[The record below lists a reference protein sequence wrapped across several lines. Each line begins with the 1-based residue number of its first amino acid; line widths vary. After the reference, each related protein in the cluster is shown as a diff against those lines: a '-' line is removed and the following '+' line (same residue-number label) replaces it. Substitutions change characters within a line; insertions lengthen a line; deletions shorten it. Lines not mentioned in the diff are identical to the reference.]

1 MVGGIG
7 SNPSTRPLLP
17 IAQPPAGN
25 AGNAGNAGHRP
36 PTLQDRL
43 RNAGKSA
50 LATGSMLVNDTRN
63 SLPSSR
69 TMGAMAGHA
78 LQQAVTC
85 GATTFAR
92 EEVFMHA
99 YNAMLPMLQD
109 HGAPA
114 LMAAQVAVSGTKIAA
129 NLYRHSRLEHPDPEA
144 GVRGHFGLSPQ
155 EWQSKTPTEK
165 AALTA
170 EHKSDS
176 RNVTRNEIVADAAFL
191 VMSALSHSHG
201 DGALAARVLATQMR
215 NLTYAASRETL
226 QATLSTTTSSNGTST
241 HGVNSDHMNANAWT
255 YSAMTLA
262 MGYLQDAVIGHALP
276 AGQSAAGP
284 TVNDEHGKPLTGA
297 ALNSAINTVAS
308 IRALANTA
316 IETVDAYRGKHASL
330 AEVGDT
336 QKLQTDPSKLLP
348 LKDYERLLD
357 HSPARWSWNNISG
370 ALPLALDTLTKG
382 KVSPAVSQFFN
393 NAGAAA
399 MFGLTYETVNKTY
412 NAHAGNRAARAALNT
427 GTTQTTGGQAG
438 VTATVAPAQVRPA
451 PSASAPAQVQPA
463 PSAPAPAQVQP
474 APSAPAPAQVQPAP
488 SAPAPAQ
495 VQPAPS
501 APAPAQVQ
509 PAPSASAPAQVRP
522 APSATAAAQMQPA
535 PTAPAPAQVQPA
547 PSATAAAPAP
557 VAQPVPA
564 QPAQAPQ
571 PAAQASTPGPAKPAN
586 RTAPRPVQ
594 EATSAVDQA
603 SLMLQARI
611 AANAGVGPSSP
622 RPARSP
628 AAEAAAAAA
637 IARATAAAAP
647 APVPTSAP
655 TAAQAA
661 AALATPVPPRAA
673 AAPASEGINLDMA
686 DSSTGKQ

>member
-451 PSASAPAQVQPA
+451 PSAPAPAQVQPA

-509 PAPSASAPAQVRP
+509 PA
-522 APSATAAAQMQPA
+522 ATAA
-535 PTAPAPAQVQPA
+535 
-547 PSATAAAPAP
+547 AP

-637 IARATAAAAP
+637 IARATAPAAP

>member
-7 SNPSTRPLLP
+7 NNHVTAPLLP
-17 IAQPPAGN
+17 STQPSAGN
-25 AGNAGNAGHRP
+25 AGNAGNAGHQP

-43 RNAGKSA
+43 RNAGHSA
-50 LATGSMLVNDTRN
+50 LATGGMLIDDTRN
-63 SLPSSR
+63 SLPSGR

-99 YNAMLPMLQD
+99 YNAMLPILQD
-109 HGAPA
+109 QGAPA

-129 NLYRHSRLEHPDPEA
+129 NLYRHSRLDHPDPEA
-144 GVRGHFGLSPQ
+144 GVRGHFGLSPEQ
-155 EWQSKTPTEK
+155 WQSKTPTEK

-226 QATLSTTTSSNGTST
+226 QATVSTTTSSNGTST

-297 ALNSAINTVAS
+297 ALNSAINTVAG

-336 QKLQTDPSKLLP
+336 QKLQTDASKLLP

-357 HSPARWSWNNISG
+357 HSPARLSWNNISG

-412 NAHAGNRAARAALNT
+412 NAHATNRAARAALNT
-427 GTTQTTGGQAG
+427 GSPQTTGGQAG
-438 VTATVAPAQVRPA
+438 VTATVAPAQVQPTPTAPAQAQPA
-451 PSASAPAQVQPA
+451 PVAPAQAQPAPTAPAQAQPAPVAPAQAQPAPVAPAQVQPA
-463 PSAPAPAQVQP
+463 PTAQAQAQPTPIAP
-474 APSAPAPAQVQPAP
+474 
-488 SAPAPAQ
+488 
-495 VQPAPS
+495 
-501 APAPAQVQ
+501 
-509 PAPSASAPAQVRP
+509 
-522 APSATAAAQMQPA
+522 
-535 PTAPAPAQVQPA
+535 
-547 PSATAAAPAP
+547 APAP

-571 PAAQASTPGPAKPAN
+571 PAAQASTLAPATPAS
-586 RTAPRPVQ
+586 RTAPK
-594 EATSAVDQA
+594 
-603 SLMLQARI
+603 
-611 AANAGVGPSSP
+611 
-622 RPARSP
+622 
-628 AAEAAAAAA
+628 
-637 IARATAAAAP
+637 P
-647 APVPTSAP
+647 APVPTSALAQASMRSQARFANVGVGQSSAGPARSPAAVAAGAAAIARAAAAARPAPTSTP

-661 AALATPVPPRAA
+661 AALATPVEPSDA
-673 AAPASEGINLDMA
+673 AAPAPESINLDLA
-686 DSSTGKQ
+686 DSSSGKP

>member
-7 SNPSTRPLLP
+7 SNHVTHPLLP
-17 IAQPPAGN
+17 ITQPPAGN
-25 AGNAGNAGHRP
+25 AGNTGHRP

-43 RNAGKSA
+43 RNASKSA

-63 SLPSSR
+63 SLPSGR

-129 NLYRHSRLEHPDPEA
+129 NLYRHSRLQHPDPEV
-144 GVRGHFGLSPQ
+144 GVRGHFGLSPE
-155 EWQSKTPTEK
+155 EWQRKTPTEK

-226 QATLSTTTSSNGTST
+226 QATIATTTSSNGTST

-297 ALNSAINTVAS
+297 ALNSAINTVAG

-357 HSPARWSWNNISG
+357 HSPARLSWNNISG
-370 ALPLALDTLTKG
+370 ALPLALDALTKG

-412 NAHAGNRAARAALNT
+412 NAHASNRAARAALNT
-427 GTTQTTGGQAG
+427 GSPQTTGGQAG
-438 VTATVAPAQVRPA
+438 VTATVAPAQV
-451 PSASAPAQVQPA
+451 QPT
-463 PSAPAPAQVQP
+463 PIAPAP
-474 APSAPAPAQVQPAP
+474 
-488 SAPAPAQ
+488 
-495 VQPAPS
+495 
-501 APAPAQVQ
+501 
-509 PAPSASAPAQVRP
+509 
-522 APSATAAAQMQPA
+522 
-535 PTAPAPAQVQPA
+535 
-547 PSATAAAPAP
+547 APAP

-564 QPAQAPQ
+564 QPAQAPLA
-571 PAAQASTPGPAKPAN
+571 AAQASTLGPATPAN
-586 RTAPRPVQ
+586 RTAPRPVP
-594 EATSAVDQA
+594 EATSALGQA

-611 AANAGVGPSSP
+611 ANAGVGPSSP

-661 AALATPVPPRAA
+661 AALATPVQPRAA
-673 AAPASEGINLDMA
+673 AAPVSEGINLDMA